1 MKFTEKTLSV
11 LKNFS
16 TINNGLMIKKG
27 NVQRTVA
34 LTKDVLAEAHLD
46 QSFPRDFAIYDLNGF
61 LSMLSTFNGDGDA
74 EIDFQE
80 NHMVITSGRRKLKYY
95 YASPTVIFSPPDDLK
110 LDSPTQRFD
119 LVLDDLKLIQKM
131 ASFDMGDLTIKSDG
145 DKIYISV
152 INGQNNNSN
161 EMNIEVDQSM
171 DTCEVTFDVGLMK
184 VIPQKYS
191 VGVND
196 KSVHFKN
203 ENDDVQYWI
212 VLRN

>member
-184 VIPQKYS
+184 VIPQEYS